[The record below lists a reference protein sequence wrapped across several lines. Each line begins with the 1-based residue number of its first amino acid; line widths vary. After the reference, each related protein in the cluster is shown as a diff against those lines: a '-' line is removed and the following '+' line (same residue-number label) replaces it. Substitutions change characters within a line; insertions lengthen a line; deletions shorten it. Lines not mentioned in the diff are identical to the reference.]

1 MRCEYNC
8 YVREHGAAAR
18 KGRKMNPSVFRIK
31 LDLHGRMP
39 GAVLRISE
47 GDTARRLV
55 CELCEDGR
63 AYVFSDETYVIFE
76 AIKPDGSTVAGD
88 AAVIGA
94 SRIEYGIPSAAV
106 STRGTVSCCFKLYG
120 ADGLILT
127 TPTFNIIVTEE
138 VYDTD
143 YPEGTDSFKA
153 LDGLITHTLDV
164 IEKASTSAS
173 AADAS
178 ASAAEASAAASQ
190 DSASE
195 AAASAATAASNAAGA
210 TAAAQGYADAAALSA
225 QNAAS
230 KLNACN
236 TAVTEAKKYAM
247 GQVQTISGATPALFC
262 AEGIRYVCSDRV
274 TTLTVYSLS
283 DCSIEFV
290 TGSTVSVTL
299 PSGCRFA
306 TAEPIY
312 KPGYAYVLYFEPF
325 TAAGQSFYK
334 ASFECLGAIA

>member
-1 MRCEYNC
+1 MY
-8 YVREHGAAAR
+8 
-18 KGRKMNPSVFRIK
+18 
-31 LDLHGRMP
+31 
-39 GAVLRISE
+39 LRN
-47 GDTARRLV
+47 A
-55 CELCEDGR
+55 
-63 AYVFSDETYVIFE
+63 
-76 AIKPDGSTVAGD
+76 
-88 AAVIGA
+88 
-94 SRIEYGIPSAAV
+94 
-106 STRGTVSCCFKLYG
+106 
-120 ADGLILT
+120 LT
-127 TPTFNIIVTEE
+127 TACC
-138 VYDTD
+138 
-143 YPEGTDSFKA
+143 GKSA
-153 LDGLITHTLDV
+153 
-164 IEKASTSAS
+164 SAS
-173 AADAS
+173 AAAAS
-178 ASAAEASAAASQ
+178 ASAAEVSASEAQ

-210 TAAAQGYADAAALSA
+210 TAAAQGYADAAASSA

-262 AEGIRYVCSDRV
+262 AEGIRYLCSDRV

>member
-1 MRCEYNC
+1 
-8 YVREHGAAAR
+8 
-18 KGRKMNPSVFRIK
+18 MNPSVFRIR
-31 LDLHGRMP
+31 LDLHGRTP

-47 GDTARRLV
+47 GDTARRLI

-63 AYVFSDETYVIFE
+63 PYVFSDETYVIFE
-76 AIKPDGSTVAGD
+76 AVKPDGSTVAGD

-106 STRGTVSCCFKLYG
+106 NTRGTVSCCFKLYG
-120 ADGLILT
+120 ADGLILA

-143 YPEGTDSFKA
+143 YPEGTDSFSA
-153 LDGLITHTLDV
+153 LDGLIT
-164 IEKASTSAS
+164 KAVGVVGEASGSAAAAASSAEAAAESAGSAQSSAS
-173 AADAS
+173 AAAAS
-178 ASAAEASAAASQ
+178 AQS
-190 DSASE
+190 
-195 AAASAATAASNAAGA
+195 AAASAAGA
-210 TAAAQGYADAAALSA
+210 TDAAQGYAEAAASSA
-225 QNAAS
+225 NSAAS
-230 KLNACN
+230 KLSACN

-274 TTLTVYSLS
+274 TVLTVYSLS

-290 TGSTVSVTL
+290 AGSTVSVSL

-334 ASFECLGAIA
+334 ASCECLGAIA